1 VFERTRYVVTVRE
14 TIPFGETILT
24 VTASD
29 ADTID
34 ADTIDLYNQLDYS
47 VLHLVDLYNTASS
60 DFSHIGE
67 Q

>member
-24 VTASD
+24 VTAS
-29 ADTID
+29 D